1 MERWCFAE
9 DIDTFE
15 HAGLEAVHLLC
26 GPVSQALLSPLS
38 LAFLIRSPR
47 F

>member
-9 DIDTFE
+9 DIETFE

-26 GPVSQALLSPLS
+26 GPVS
-38 LAFLIRSPR
+38 
-47 F
+47 